1 MAPVELPVIGFI
13 GLGAIGRP
21 IAERIVAAGY
31 RLIAHD
37 INSAALAS
45 FANIERADHAAEVA
59 DKADIVFTCL
69 TTPESHRKALW
80 GPSGVVAGR
89 RARYCV
95 HLGATGAQLVGEIV
109 KQLAPAGISVIDAP
123 MTGGVP
129 AARSGT
135 LTVMV
140 SGQEDAF
147 RAVEPVLQTY
157 AGNITYF
164 GSSPGMAQTMKI
176 VNNMIALAN
185 LVIATEAVGV
195 KAGLSP
201 DDMLEVLNGGSARSA
216 VTADKLPHYILP
228 RKFDFGGTLGVVL
241 KDVELFLDEADKL
254 GLTTPLGAAVRDAYK
269 RAIEQGSA
277 SDDLTTVIRVS
288 EKAAG
293 VEFRKGNVPLFVE
306 NRSASVPGF

>member
-1 MAPVELPVIGFI
+1 
-13 GLGAIGRP
+13 
-21 IAERIVAAGY
+21 
-31 RLIAHD
+31 
-37 INSAALAS
+37 
-45 FANIERADHAAEVA
+45 
-59 DKADIVFTCL
+59 
-69 TTPESHRKALW
+69 
-80 GPSGVVAGR
+80 
-89 RARYCV
+89 
-95 HLGATGAQLVGEIV
+95 
-109 KQLAPAGISVIDAP
+109 
-123 MTGGVP
+123 
-129 AARSGT
+129 
-135 LTVMV
+135 MV

-147 RAVEPVLQTY
+147 HAVEPVLQTY

-185 LVIATEAVGV
+185 LVIATEAVVVGV

-293 VEFRKGNVPLFVE
+293 VEFRKETVPLFVE